1 MQRQQNG
8 RYVQLAR
15 TADRYLKLNQ
25 KDIKKEKI
33 FQAGNYL
40 RLSTDSDY
48 TGSDS
53 LENQRRLAEEYVGR
67 FPDLIIKKEYKE
79 MKIA

>member
-1 MQRQQNG
+1 M
-8 RYVQLAR
+8 AR

-25 KDIKKEKI
+25 KKLKTEKI
-33 FQAGNYL
+33 YQAGNYL

-53 LENQRRLAEEYVGR
+53 LANQRKLAEEYVDR
-67 FPDLIIKKEYKE
+67 FPDLMIKKEYID
-79 MKIA
+79 M